1 MSLTSYR
8 AAPPRDKPLPCLRWV
23 PEMNRGQRLLA
34 SIGQVR
40 KLPEKATR
48 GDAPW
53 VRALCINAGPL
64 WKGPNGIFSGILSGG
79 TCNIAGKQRPT
90 GDSNSGGDY
99 GGFVRFHRGRRRL
112 GRLRGRKQALGGPAN
127 DHDEIERI

>member
-40 KLPEKATR
+40 KLPEKAAR

-64 WKGPNGIFSGILSGG
+64 WKGPQAIFSGILSGG
-79 TCNIAGKQRPT
+79 TCNIARKSQANGRQQIQ
-90 GDSNSGGDY
+90 GVIS

-127 DHDEIERI
+127 